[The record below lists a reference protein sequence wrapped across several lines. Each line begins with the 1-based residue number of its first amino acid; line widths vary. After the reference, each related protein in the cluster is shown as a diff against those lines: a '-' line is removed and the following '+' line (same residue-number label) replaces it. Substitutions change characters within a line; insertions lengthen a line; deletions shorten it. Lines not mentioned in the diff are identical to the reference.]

1 MDTFIILTFNLTNSY
16 LIVLVPIVVFELVG
30 WFKVLYRTVHMY
42 EIYYE

>member
-16 LIVLVPIVVFELVG
+16 LIVLVPIVLELVG